1 MAFDGAFLSA
11 VGREINHLAVGSRVD
26 KIYQPSREELVISL
40 SSAAFSGRLY
50 ISVRSSSPRIHFT
63 EQKIENP
70 PTPPMF
76 CMRLR
81 KRLTSSKLLKVRQ
94 SGFERALYLDFE
106 GRNDFGDSV
115 VYTLAAEL
123 IGRNANLILIDQ
135 QGKIMDSV
143 RRTDVEASRHI
154 MPGARYTPPEN
165 RGLADISTVEYE
177 NIINT
182 LLNSKD
188 SVFDVFL
195 NNYCGISPLAV
206 NEIIGED
213 SFCEELSTDE
223 IKQIALNVID
233 FCERLKSE
241 PKPIVFWQNESKK
254 DYYFFLPKL
263 YKNAEFCV
271 YSTFS
276 NLLDEFYNERDKKER
291 IRIKTAALLKS
302 ANTLLSRTK
311 RRLANQTEELR
322 QTEDREQLRVY
333 GELIKA
339 NLHSIKNGDSE
350 VEVMNYY
357 SETCDNITIKLD
369 PTISPVANSQK
380 YFKEYRKANVAR
392 VKLAEL
398 IEKGESEKTYLES
411 VIHEIEAA
419 ETDSDINQIAEEL
432 FEGGYIRRPKGITLS
447 KRDKKPKLDTIDYI
461 STDGFKISVGRNN
474 IQNDLLT
481 IKTAGGR
488 DMWFHVKDIPGAHV
502 IVFADGNE
510 IPDTTLDEAARIA
523 AYHSKAA
530 EGVTV
535 KVDYL
540 PAKKVKKP
548 NGAKPGMVIYENY
561 NTAYVSKSSDILCL
575 KK

>member
-1 MAFDGAFLSA
+1 M
-11 VGREINHLAVGSRVD
+11 
-26 KIYQPSREELVISL
+26 
-40 SSAAFSGRLY
+40 
-50 ISVRSSSPRIHFT
+50 
-63 EQKIENP
+63 
-70 PTPPMF
+70 
-76 CMRLR
+76 
-81 KRLTSSKLLKVRQ
+81 
-94 SGFERALYLDFE
+94 
-106 GRNDFGDSV
+106 
-115 VYTLAAEL
+115 
-123 IGRNANLILIDQ
+123 
-135 QGKIMDSV
+135 
-143 RRTDVEASRHI
+143 
-154 MPGARYTPPEN
+154 
-165 RGLADISTVEYE
+165 
-177 NIINT
+177 
-182 LLNSKD
+182 
-188 SVFDVFL
+188 
-195 NNYCGISPLAV
+195 
-206 NEIIGED
+206 
-213 SFCEELSTDE
+213 
-223 IKQIALNVID
+223 
-233 FCERLKSE
+233 
-241 PKPIVFWQNESKK
+241 
-254 DYYFFLPKL
+254 PKL